1 MSEAELEEL
10 ERKETE
16 VQLNIESPTYFWV
29 ILLFFNVDA
38 FKHCFCTL
46 YRVCFFF
53 YISIDE
59 I

>member
-29 ILLFFNVDA
+29 ILLFFSVNV
-38 FKHCFCTL
+38 KTL
-46 YRVCFFF
+46 FLYIIVCLFVSF
-53 YISIDE
+53 SIDE